1 MRYKLLRLQ
10 RKTPH
15 IKTKRQKGRSMDFL
29 KSILGDD
36 LFSQVENKV
45 NAYNSDEAN
54 KDKQIK
60 IANLASG
67 EYTSKNKFTD
77 LETEKEN
84 IASQLSAA
92 NKVIEDLRKA
102 TKTDEDLQKKVT
114 AYESKIQTLNE
125 ELKVTKTE
133 NALKFALA
141 QAGAVDV
148 DYLAFKVKQ
157 KGELELD
164 ENGKIKGIDDT
175 IKDLKT
181 QFSQQFTSSK
191 ENKIDEKKLPDE
203 DGGDKGMTK
212 KELLAKPYA
221 ERNKIYQED
230 PEKFNEIMKS

>member
-1 MRYKLLRLQ
+1 
-10 RKTPH
+10 
-15 IKTKRQKGRSMDFL
+15 MDFL

-102 TKTDEDLQKKVT
+102 TKTDEDLQKKVSE
-114 AYESKIQTLNE
+114 YESKIQTLNE

-133 NALKFALA
+133 NALKFALV

>member
-1 MRYKLLRLQ
+1 
-10 RKTPH
+10 
-15 IKTKRQKGRSMDFL
+15 MDFL

-133 NALKFALA
+133 NALKFALV
-141 QAGAVDV
+141 QAGAADV

-191 ENKIDEKKLPDE
+191 ENKIDEMKLPDE

>member
-1 MRYKLLRLQ
+1 
-10 RKTPH
+10 
-15 IKTKRQKGRSMDFL
+15 MDFL

-133 NALKFALA
+133 NALKFALV
-141 QAGAVDV
+141 QAGAADV

-157 KGELELD
+157 KGKLELD

>member
-1 MRYKLLRLQ
+1 
-10 RKTPH
+10 
-15 IKTKRQKGRSMDFL
+15 MDFL
-29 KSILGDD
+29 KSILGND

-133 NALKFALA
+133 NALKFALV
-141 QAGAVDV
+141 QAGAADV

>member
-1 MRYKLLRLQ
+1 
-10 RKTPH
+10 
-15 IKTKRQKGRSMDFL
+15 MDFL

-114 AYESKIQTLNE
+114 AYESKIQNLNE

>member
-1 MRYKLLRLQ
+1 
-10 RKTPH
+10 
-15 IKTKRQKGRSMDFL
+15 MDFL

-84 IASQLSAA
+84 IASQLSAT
-92 NKVIEDLRKA
+92 NKVIENLRKA

-133 NALKFALA
+133 NA
-141 QAGAVDV
+141 
-148 DYLAFKVKQ
+148 
-157 KGELELD
+157 
-164 ENGKIKGIDDT
+164 
-175 IKDLKT
+175 
-181 QFSQQFTSSK
+181 
-191 ENKIDEKKLPDE
+191 
-203 DGGDKGMTK
+203 
-212 KELLAKPYA
+212 
-221 ERNKIYQED
+221 
-230 PEKFNEIMKS
+230 

>member
-1 MRYKLLRLQ
+1 
-10 RKTPH
+10 
-15 IKTKRQKGRSMDFL
+15 MDFL

-133 NALKFALA
+133 NALKFALV
-141 QAGAVDV
+141 QAGAADV

>member
-1 MRYKLLRLQ
+1 
-10 RKTPH
+10 
-15 IKTKRQKGRSMDFL
+15 MDFL

>member
-1 MRYKLLRLQ
+1 
-10 RKTPH
+10 
-15 IKTKRQKGRSMDFL
+15 MDFL

-133 NALKFALA
+133 NALKFALV
-141 QAGAVDV
+141 QAGAADV

-164 ENGKIKGIDDT
+164 ENGKIKGIDNT

-191 ENKIDEKKLPDE
+191 ENKIDEKKLPDK

>member
-1 MRYKLLRLQ
+1 
-10 RKTPH
+10 
-15 IKTKRQKGRSMDFL
+15 MDFL

-84 IASQLSAA
+84 IASQLSAV

-133 NALKFALA
+133 NALKFALV
-141 QAGAVDV
+141 QAGAADV

>member
-1 MRYKLLRLQ
+1 
-10 RKTPH
+10 
-15 IKTKRQKGRSMDFL
+15 MDFL

-141 QAGAVDV
+141 QAGAAEDLFCLHYRAKKCKIISVIMIERGESRAQR
-148 DYLAFKVKQ
+148 AFR
-157 KGELELD
+157 E
-164 ENGKIKGIDDT
+164 
-175 IKDLKT
+175 
-181 QFSQQFTSSK
+181 
-191 ENKIDEKKLPDE
+191 
-203 DGGDKGMTK
+203 
-212 KELLAKPYA
+212 
-221 ERNKIYQED
+221 
-230 PEKFNEIMKS
+230 

>member
-1 MRYKLLRLQ
+1 
-10 RKTPH
+10 
-15 IKTKRQKGRSMDFL
+15 MDFL

-67 EYTSKNKFTD
+67 EYTSKNKFAD

-102 TKTDEDLQKKVT
+102 TKDEDLQKKVT

-141 QAGAVDV
+141 QAGAVEALFCLHYRAKKCKIISV
-148 DYLAFKVKQ
+148 IMIER
-157 KGELELD
+157 GE
-164 ENGKIKGIDDT
+164 
-175 IKDLKT
+175 
-181 QFSQQFTSSK
+181 SR
-191 ENKIDEKKLPDE
+191 
-203 DGGDKGMTK
+203 
-212 KELLAKPYA
+212 A
-221 ERNKIYQED
+221 
-230 PEKFNEIMKS
+230 

>member
-1 MRYKLLRLQ
+1 
-10 RKTPH
+10 
-15 IKTKRQKGRSMDFL
+15 MDFL

-92 NKVIEDLRKA
+92 NKVIENLRKA

>member
-1 MRYKLLRLQ
+1 
-10 RKTPH
+10 
-15 IKTKRQKGRSMDFL
+15 MDFL

-157 KGELELD
+157 KGELEVD

>member
-1 MRYKLLRLQ
+1 
-10 RKTPH
+10 
-15 IKTKRQKGRSMDFL
+15 MDFL
-29 KSILGDD
+29 KSILGND

-45 NAYNSDEAN
+45 NAYNSDETN

-102 TKTDEDLQKKVT
+102 NKTDEDLQKKVT

-133 NALKFALA
+133 NALKFALV
-141 QAGAVDV
+141 QAGAADV

-191 ENKIDEKKLPDE
+191 GNKIDEKKLPDE

>member
-1 MRYKLLRLQ
+1 
-10 RKTPH
+10 
-15 IKTKRQKGRSMDFL
+15 MDFL

-133 NALKFALA
+133 NALKFALV
-141 QAGAVDV
+141 QAGAADV

-191 ENKIDEKKLPDE
+191 KNKIDEKKLPDE

>member
-1 MRYKLLRLQ
+1 
-10 RKTPH
+10 
-15 IKTKRQKGRSMDFL
+15 MDFL

-92 NKVIEDLRKA
+92 NKVIENLRKA

-114 AYESKIQTLNE
+114 AYESKIQPLNE

>member
-1 MRYKLLRLQ
+1 
-10 RKTPH
+10 
-15 IKTKRQKGRSMDFL
+15 MDFL

-133 NALKFALA
+133 NALKFALV
-141 QAGAVDV
+141 QAGAADV

-191 ENKIDEKKLPDE
+191 ENKINEKKLPDE

>member
-1 MRYKLLRLQ
+1 
-10 RKTPH
+10 
-15 IKTKRQKGRSMDFL
+15 MDFL

-230 PEKFNEIMKS
+230 PGKFNEIMKS

>member
-1 MRYKLLRLQ
+1 
-10 RKTPH
+10 
-15 IKTKRQKGRSMDFL
+15 MDFL

-45 NAYNSDEAN
+45 NAYNSDEVN

>member
-1 MRYKLLRLQ
+1 
-10 RKTPH
+10 
-15 IKTKRQKGRSMDFL
+15 MDFL

-133 NALKFALA
+133 NALKFALV
-141 QAGAVDV
+141 QAGAAEALFCLHYRAKKCKIISVIMIERGASRARR
-148 DYLAFKVKQ
+148 AFR
-157 KGELELD
+157 E
-164 ENGKIKGIDDT
+164 
-175 IKDLKT
+175 
-181 QFSQQFTSSK
+181 
-191 ENKIDEKKLPDE
+191 
-203 DGGDKGMTK
+203 
-212 KELLAKPYA
+212 
-221 ERNKIYQED
+221 
-230 PEKFNEIMKS
+230 

>member
-1 MRYKLLRLQ
+1 
-10 RKTPH
+10 
-15 IKTKRQKGRSMDFL
+15 MDFL

-164 ENGKIKGIDDT
+164 ENSKIKGIDDT

>member
-1 MRYKLLRLQ
+1 
-10 RKTPH
+10 
-15 IKTKRQKGRSMDFL
+15 MDFL

-133 NALKFALA
+133 NALKFALV